1 MTNLTA
7 QLEDER
13 VIMPQASTYVRIPD
27 DAAFRGETGPLP
39 AGVRRVTPDALGAVR
54 LMDGP
59 IARNAEGKVQV
70 AAFDFDG
77 TCIQGNSPVMLVRY
91 LVRRRMLSP
100 SVVARILS
108 WAFAYKTRLPQNEA
122 WVRGLV
128 FRAFAGRPVAEVN
141 GFLRDFYDQ
150 VIDRRFRADAEAEM
164 AAPRGGG
171 GTPWCACRPPS
182 SPSSPRPW
190 SAALIQLRHRHAHE
204 GRLPGQ
210 LHRRGGGRAHRGPR
224 EGGGAPSLV
233 RRAVRRGWLGA
244 RLACGDHHS
253 DRAVLAAAKS
263 AYAVTPDRPL
273 AHGQRP
279 GLRYLG
285 MVGRA
290 RIVAKRRW
298 QRTRG
303 GSGGGA
309 R

>member
-164 AAPRGGG
+164 AAHEEAGHAVVCVSATFEPIIAAAMER
-171 GTPWCACRPPS
+171 RP
-182 SPSSPRPW
+182 
-190 SAALIQLRHRHAHE
+190 IQYAIATRMRVDF
-204 GRLPGQ
+204 Q

-224 EGGGAPSLV
+224 EGGGAPSPV
-233 RRAVRRGWLGA
+233 RRAVRRGRLGA
-244 RLACGDHHS
+244 RL
-253 DRAVLAAAKS
+253 
-263 AYAVTPDRPL
+263 
-273 AHGQRP
+273 
-279 GLRYLG
+279 GLR
-285 MVGRA
+285 RPSF
-290 RIVAKRRW
+290 R
-298 QRTRG
+298 
-303 GSGGGA
+303 
-309 R
+309 

>member
-27 DAAFRGETGPLP
+27 DAAFRGEAGPLP

-164 AAPRGGG
+164 AAHEAAGHAVVCVSATFEPIIAAAMER
-171 GTPWCACRPPS
+171 RPIQYAIATRMRVDFQGNYTDEVEGEPIEGPEKVVVLPS
-182 SPSSPRPW
+182 P
-190 SAALIQLRHRHAHE
+190 
-204 GRLPGQ
+204 
-210 LHRRGGGRAHRGPR
+210 
-224 EGGGAPSLV
+224 V
-233 RRAVRRGWLGA
+233 RRAVRRGRLGA
-244 RLACGDHHS
+244 RL
-253 DRAVLAAAKS
+253 
-263 AYAVTPDRPL
+263 
-273 AHGQRP
+273 
-279 GLRYLG
+279 GLR
-285 MVGRA
+285 RPSF
-290 RIVAKRRW
+290 R
-298 QRTRG
+298 
-303 GSGGGA
+303 
-309 R
+309 

>member
-27 DAAFRGETGPLP
+27 DAAFRGEAGPLP

-59 IARNAEGKVQV
+59 
-70 AAFDFDG
+70 
-77 TCIQGNSPVMLVRY
+77 CIQGNSPVMLVRY

-164 AAPRGGG
+164 AAHEEAGHAVVCVSATFEPIIAAAMER
-171 GTPWCACRPPS
+171 RP
-182 SPSSPRPW
+182 
-190 SAALIQLRHRHAHE
+190 IQYAIATRMRVDFQGNYTDEVEGEPIEGPEKVVVLR
-204 GRLPGQ
+204 RLCDE
-210 LHRRGGGRAHRGPR
+210 LF
-224 EGGGAPSLV
+224 GAD
-233 RRAVRRGWLGA
+233 GWE
-244 RLACGDHHS
+244 LAWAYGDHHS
-253 DRAVLAAAKS
+253 DRAMLAAAKS

-273 AHGQRP
+273 T
-279 GLRYLG
+279 
-285 MVGRA
+285 
-290 RIVAKRRW
+290 
-298 QRTRG
+298 RTANAQG
-303 GSGGGA
+303 YDILEW
-309 R
+309 

>member
-27 DAAFRGETGPLP
+27 DAAFRGEVGPLP

-164 AAPRGGG
+164 AAHEEAGHAVV
-171 GTPWCACRPPS
+171 CV
-182 SPSSPRPW
+182 
-190 SAALIQLRHRHAHE
+190 SATFEPII
-204 GRLPGQ
+204 
-210 LHRRGGGRAHRGPR
+210 
-224 EGGGAPSLV
+224 
-233 RRAVRRGWLGA
+233 
-244 RLACGDHHS
+244 
-253 DRAVLAAAKS
+253 AAAMERRPIQ
-263 AYAVTPDRPL
+263 YAIATRMRVDFQGNYTDEVEGEPILRRPSF
-273 AHGQRP
+273 R
-279 GLRYLG
+279 
-285 MVGRA
+285 
-290 RIVAKRRW
+290 
-298 QRTRG
+298 
-303 GSGGGA
+303 
-309 R
+309 

>member
-27 DAAFRGETGPLP
+27 DAAFRGEVGPLP

-164 AAPRGGG
+164 AAHEEAGHEVVV
-171 GTPWCACRPPS
+171 
-182 SPSSPRPW
+182 
-190 SAALIQLRHRHAHE
+190 LR
-204 GRLPGQ
+204 RLCDE
-210 LHRRGGGRAHRGPR
+210 LF
-224 EGGGAPSLV
+224 GAD
-233 RRAVRRGWLGA
+233 GWE
-244 RLACGDHHS
+244 LAWAYGDHHS
-253 DRAVLAAAKS
+253 DRAMLAAAKS

-273 AHGQRP
+273 T
-279 GLRYLG
+279 
-285 MVGRA
+285 
-290 RIVAKRRW
+290 
-298 QRTRG
+298 RTANAQG
-303 GSGGGA
+303 YDILEW
-309 R
+309 

>member
-141 GFLRDFYDQ
+141 EFLRDFYDQ

-164 AAPRGGG
+164 AAHEEAGHAVVCVSATFEPIIAAAMER
-171 GTPWCACRPPS
+171 RP
-182 SPSSPRPW
+182 
-190 SAALIQLRHRHAHE
+190 IQYAIATRMRVDFQGNYTDEVEGEPIEGPEKVVVLR
-204 GRLPGQ
+204 RLCDE
-210 LHRRGGGRAHRGPR
+210 LF
-224 EGGGAPSLV
+224 GAD
-233 RRAVRRGWLGA
+233 GWE
-244 RLACGDHHS
+244 LAWAYGDHHS
-253 DRAVLAAAKS
+253 DRAMLAAAKS

-273 AHGQRP
+273 T
-279 GLRYLG
+279 
-285 MVGRA
+285 
-290 RIVAKRRW
+290 
-298 QRTRG
+298 RTANAQG
-303 GSGGGA
+303 YDILEW
-309 R
+309 